1 MNTTEIKIL
10 LDKYYEGETSMDEDK
25 ILKEYFTGS
34 QVDDSLLEHLPV
46 FTFFKTESKI
56 KSGVDLEDKI
66 LEKLDEATII
76 PFYKN
81 KTFWTY
87 FAGIAATLLFLF
99 TFIFE
104 TQFNLKTDDQLAGTS
119 YSKQDARLAYDQTRI
134 ALAYISG
141 KYSEATKPLNEV
153 SKFGKSTIAV
163 SEMAKMS
170 TEMDKINSNVNK
182 MGSSVDKLNK
192 LSKFSI
198 IVKP

>member
-10 LDKYYEGETSMDEDK
+10 LDKYYEGETSRDEEK
-25 ILKEYFTGS
+25 ILKEYFIGD
-34 QVDDSLLEHLPV
+34 QVDESLLEHLPV
-46 FTFFKTESKI
+46 FTYFKTESKI
-56 KSGVDLEDKI
+56 KPGLDLEDKI
-66 LEKLDEATII
+66 LEKLDEVPII

-104 TQFNLKTDDQLAGTS
+104 TQFNLKTDDQLAVTS

-134 ALAYISG
+134 ALAYVSG
-141 KYSEATKPLNEV
+141 KYAEATQPLSEV
-153 SKFGKSTIAV
+153 SKFGKSTMVV
-163 SEMAKMS
+163 SELGKMS
-170 TEMDKINSNVNK
+170 AELDKINSNVNK